1 MKKRLLSIV
10 LAVCMVLTLLPTM
23 ALAADPTGAFTVT
36 GGTLGTDYSYASNTL
51 EIKTSVPITI
61 ANTTPATATTTD
73 KIVVNS
79 AVDKTANITLA
90 GVNIDLSGAND
101 DAAAFEITSTAGAVN
116 ITLADGTTNTLK
128 SGGLCA
134 GLQKDTTAAGTMLT
148 ISGTGSLAAN
158 GGGAGIS
165 GAGIGGGGGTV
176 GGTGSN
182 ITISGGTVNANGGEC
197 GIGGGMGGDG
207 SNITISG
214 GTVNANGGRDNFGN
228 GGAGIGGGIGCS
240 GSYITISGGTVT
252 ATGSTGGA
260 GIGGGMGNGAGSS
273 GSYITISGGTVNANG
288 GRDNSGNGGAGIGGG
303 IRGMGSN
310 IAISGGTVNANGG
323 AGIGGGMGGDGSNI
337 TISGGNVNASSIG
350 VQPTNSSGTSV
361 YKATFTVP
369 NDTAGGTDVCSMTFT
384 SGGSSYTYGMT
395 GAKSILNSNSGKVYV
410 YLPKGTA
417 TAAYGGKPYAADVNE
432 GGTATFAFPTAAQYA
447 AASPA
452 AAADNDY
459 VLDTANKT
467 LTIHTAKGAAFWS
480 ASGTAFLDYTVKLAN
495 NIDVSAFQW
504 TPVGKDYS
512 NPFTGNFDGQGHT
525 ITGLTVNVSA
535 NSAEVFAGLF
545 GVVSLGTV
553 ENVTISGSVSAVCD
567 AQVYAGGIAGVILG
581 QAADHLAYLKNCVS
595 NVAVTAEV
603 NDAGSSWKSAFAGG
617 LTGKQNYTH
626 TVNCVSNG
634 SVNASSNSAHGE
646 AYAGGLAGKV
656 TTDLDTCVNN
666 SYNTGAVSAVATGA
680 SGTAYAGGIAGTLDT
695 DYLRNCYNTGTVSAT
710 YTGSTGGA
718 GGIAGNVI
726 DGGGITDCYYLAS
739 AATTG
744 ISAGSGASADG
755 CGTFDTSGALTAG
768 TAEHF
773 GSAQTLAYT
782 GKLLDALNGWVSTTS
797 NADYLTWK
805 ADSGNTNNGYPVF
818 SAGWASGYSITKS
831 TSANGSYTVKVGGSE
846 VTSAQSGD
854 TVTITPVANSGYE
867 LEAIS
872 VYKISNSAT
881 IVAVSNNTFTM
892 PAYAVA
898 VNVTFKVIPT
908 TAPTGGGTTTPTG
921 VPVIVDGKTEN
932 IGTENKSGTSTT
944 VTVDQTKLTS
954 KIGSAAKD
962 SSVVVPVGEN
972 GSAAAQLVVK
982 NVEDM
987 AAKGMTLTV
996 QTGSVAYNLT
1006 TGAIDTA
1013 ALAASFPG
1021 ADMSKVPFD
1030 VTIKNSSV
1038 TFEGA
1043 TLILS
1048 PVEFTV
1054 TATYGGTTV
1063 SVDTFSAFVDRT
1075 VEITAEQ
1082 AAKITTAVVVNT
1094 DGSTR
1099 HVPTNVIEKDGK
1111 YYAVINSRTNSTYAL
1126 IENKVTFTDAAG
1138 KWYEAAV
1145 NEMGSRKIIS
1155 GRESGVF
1162 DGGASITRAE
1172 FAAILVRA
1180 LGLPANGTS
1189 TFSDVSA
1196 SGWYSGAVATAA
1208 QYGLVTGEGENKF
1221 DPAANIS
1228 RQEAMAMLQRAA
1240 KLTTFAGTS
1249 GTLDSFTD
1257 LDSVGTWANDAA
1269 KWNVGSG
1276 LIQGADGKLNPNTN
1290 ITRAESATI
1299 ILRLLQKAGLVDV
1312 RSKV

>member
-1 MKKRLLSIV
+1 
-10 LAVCMVLTLLPTM
+10 
-23 ALAADPTGAFTVT
+23 
-36 GGTLGTDYSYASNTL
+36 
-51 EIKTSVPITI
+51 
-61 ANTTPATATTTD
+61 
-73 KIVVNS
+73 
-79 AVDKTANITLA
+79 
-90 GVNIDLSGAND
+90 
-101 DAAAFEITSTAGAVN
+101 
-116 ITLADGTTNTLK
+116 
-128 SGGLCA
+128 
-134 GLQKDTTAAGTMLT
+134 
-148 ISGTGSLAAN
+148 
-158 GGGAGIS
+158 
-165 GAGIGGGGGTV
+165 
-176 GGTGSN
+176 
-182 ITISGGTVNANGGEC
+182 
-197 GIGGGMGGDG
+197 
-207 SNITISG
+207 
-214 GTVNANGGRDNFGN
+214 
-228 GGAGIGGGIGCS
+228 
-240 GSYITISGGTVT
+240 
-252 ATGSTGGA
+252 
-260 GIGGGMGNGAGSS
+260 
-273 GSYITISGGTVNANG
+273 
-288 GRDNSGNGGAGIGGG
+288 
-303 IRGMGSN
+303 
-310 IAISGGTVNANGG
+310 
-323 AGIGGGMGGDGSNI
+323 
-337 TISGGNVNASSIG
+337 
-350 VQPTNSSGTSV
+350 
-361 YKATFTVP
+361 
-369 NDTAGGTDVCSMTFT
+369 
-384 SGGSSYTYGMT
+384 
-395 GAKSILNSNSGKVYV
+395 
-410 YLPKGTA
+410 
-417 TAAYGGKPYAADVNE
+417 
-432 GGTATFAFPTAAQYA
+432 
-447 AASPA
+447 
-452 AAADNDY
+452 
-459 VLDTANKT
+459 
-467 LTIHTAKGAAFWS
+467 
-480 ASGTAFLDYTVKLAN
+480 
-495 NIDVSAFQW
+495 
-504 TPVGKDYS
+504 
-512 NPFTGNFDGQGHT
+512 
-525 ITGLTVNVSA
+525 
-535 NSAEVFAGLF
+535 
-545 GVVSLGTV
+545 
-553 ENVTISGSVSAVCD
+553 VSAVTSGNNGES
-567 AQVYAGGIAGVILG
+567 YSGGIVGRL
-581 QAADHLAYLKNCVS
+581 D
-595 NVAVTAEV
+595 
-603 NDAGSSWKSAFAGG
+603 NDS
-617 LTGKQNYTH
+617 
-626 TVNCVSNG
+626 
-634 SVNASSNSAHGE
+634 
-646 AYAGGLAGKV
+646 
-656 TTDLDTCVNN
+656 
-666 SYNTGAVSAVATGA
+666 
-680 SGTAYAGGIAGTLDT
+680 
-695 DYLRNCYNTGTVSAT
+695 LRNCYNTGALSAAAT
-710 YTGSTGGA
+710 GTGSTAYTGGVA
-718 GGIAGNVI
+718 GSVVTGTTTA
-726 DGGGITDCYYLAS
+726 CYYLNTASQGVGSTEGSCSIDAASKTEEEMKS
-739 AATTG
+739 AAF
-744 ISAGSGASADG
+744 ADNLNSWVDDA
-755 CGTFDTSGALTAG
+755 TN
-768 TAEHF
+768 
-773 GSAQTLAYT
+773 QTNFP
-782 GKLLDALNGWVSTTS
+782 DALHWGIVSGKNS
-797 NADYLTWK
+797 
-805 ADSGNTNNGYPVF
+805 GYPVF
-818 SAGWASGYSITKS
+818 GAAYTVTFNANGGSVATASGVTGTDGKLSSLPTPTQTSYTFDGWFTAASGGTAIS
-831 TSANGSYTVKVGGSE
+831 TSTVFTANTTIFAHWTYSGGSYSGGS
-846 VTSAQSGD
+846 
-854 TVTITPVANSGYE
+854 TPS
-867 LEAIS
+867 
-872 VYKISNSAT
+872 
-881 IVAVSNNTFTM
+881 
-892 PAYAVA
+892 
-898 VNVTFKVIPT
+898 
-908 TAPTGGGTTTPTG
+908 TG
-921 VPVIVDGKTEN
+921 VPVIVDGKTDN

-972 GSAAAQLVVK
+972 GSATAAFVVK
-982 NVEDM
+982 NVEKM

-996 QTGSVAYNLT
+996 QSGSVAYNLT